1 MGCCNS
7 ETKENNSESR
17 KFTLKDEK
25 KYLKQDLSIFKRYE
39 KFNKFEEFLKEN
51 KNFEKYIRSNC
62 IKDISILKEIIIK
75 FDLEKKIIDNFC
87 LIDKFYYS
95 LQNFYANE
103 FILTKLLFKEYD
115 VIFYIDKFISFVN
128 LSEEENN
135 KIKSLIKLYTLF
147 FKKEKRGIIYNINS
161 NEIMDIEL
169 INNNLVNSLIFNR
182 LDLINLY
189 FCQNLANEKFIK
201 SINHVING
209 LKNLKTLIIN
219 IDNSVIIDYCYFLS
233 QIMISNNSIVYFIL
247 KFSNYEEINI
257 DLFKIIM
264 SFISKD
270 RLYAIYFSKAIFE
283 KKILWELLNLLPK
296 LSKLKFF
303 GINTKSLDS
312 FDFIKVTESF
322 LLTNSLYIGFFSAN
336 TLILDDKE
344 KEIEK
349 IKVKILAN
357 KNLKVF
363 HITEN
368 FCL

>member
-169 INNNLVNSLIFNR
+169 INNNL
-182 LDLINLY
+182 
-189 FCQNLANEKFIK
+189 
-201 SINHVING
+201 G
-209 LKNLKTLIIN
+209 IIN
-219 IDNSVIIDYCYFLS
+219 ILS
-233 QIMISNNSIVYFIL
+233 T
-247 KFSNYEEINI
+247 
-257 DLFKIIM
+257 LFH
-264 SFISKD
+264 
-270 RLYAIYFSKAIFE
+270 
-283 KKILWELLNLLPK
+283 
-296 LSKLKFF
+296 
-303 GINTKSLDS
+303 S
-312 FDFIKVTESF
+312 FDIPIFITP
-322 LLTNSLYIGFFSAN
+322 L
-336 TLILDDKE
+336 
-344 KEIEK
+344 
-349 IKVKILAN
+349 
-357 KNLKVF
+357 
-363 HITEN
+363 
-368 FCL
+368 